1 MAAAS
6 ENADPR
12 SLGTSLD
19 FEYSKRTAPNRFLKA
34 AMTERLSTW
43 DPIDLPR
50 RGIPTKELINVY
62 RRWGEGVPGVNVTG
76 NIMITYEHL
85 EAPGNMIIPLDA
97 QFSGERFDAF
107 KELATQA
114 KRHGSLVVGQV
125 SHPGRQVSSDLVK
138 DAVSASDVHLQLKG
152 KKGATMFAKPH
163 PASKEEIND
172 IVERFAHAA
181 EFLYKAGFDGI
192 QLHGAHGYL
201 LAQFLSQTTNLRTDE
216 YGGILSNRA
225 RLILEIAT
233 RIRTRVPSSTGFILA
248 IKLNS
253 VEFQRGG
260 ITPEECRDLCVML
273 QNQAQFDFVELS
285 GGTYQ
290 KNAFKRQDTDTDP
303 NTTTSTAKREA
314 FFLTFAEK
322 IAPTLST
329 TKVYLTGGF
338 RSVAGMRHA
347 FDNTSIDGIG
357 IGRPLC
363 QEPLLL
369 RLILSGRV
377 AEAASTPL
385 DDAEFVI
392 ATVAAG
398 TQIRQLGF
406 DQQPLDLS
414 VPADLEVLQRDSK
427 RWFER
432 VKGDKEGRMVG
443 FVDVVSKVGVPYR
456 PKMEVPGSR
465 VRGRL

>member
-1 MAAAS
+1 MAS
-6 ENADPR
+6 ENTDPAP
-12 SLGTSLD
+12 LGGPLTFNFSG
-19 FEYSKRTAPNRFLKA
+19 KTAPNRFLKA

-43 DPIDLPR
+43 DPVDLPR
-50 RGIPTKELINVY
+50 RGIPTKELINAY

-76 NIMITYEHL
+76 NMMITYEHL
-85 EAPGNMIIPLDA
+85 EHAGNAIIPPDA
-97 QFSGERFDAF
+97 PFSGERFHAF
-107 KELATQA
+107 KELATEA
-114 KRHGSLVVGQV
+114 KRYGSLIVGQV
-125 SHPGRQVSSDLVK
+125 SHPGRQVSSDLVQ
-138 DAVSASDVHLQLKG
+138 DTISASDVRLQFKG

-163 PASKEEIND
+163 PASKAEIDD

-216 YGGILSNRA
+216 YGGPLSNRA

-233 RIRTRVPSSTGFILA
+233 RIRARVPASTGFMLA

-260 ITPEECRDLCVML
+260 ITPEECRDLCAML

-290 KNAFKRQDTDTDP
+290 TNAFKRHNKDP
-303 NTTTSTAKREA
+303 QSSTAKREA
-314 FFLTFAEK
+314 FFLSFAEI

-329 TKVYLTGGF
+329 TRVYLTGGF

-357 IGRPLC
+357 VGRPLC

-369 RLILSGRV
+369 RLILSGQV
-377 AEAASTPL
+377 TAAKATPL

-414 VPADLEVLQRDSK
+414 EKGDLEVLQNDSAG
-427 RWFER
+427 WFAR
-432 VKGDKEGRMVG
+432 MKADKEKRMVG
-443 FVDVVSKVGVPYR
+443 FVDVVSKKAVPYSPKMGVP
-456 PKMEVPGSR
+456 ELR

>member
-1 MAAAS
+1 MALSDLAA
-6 ENADPR
+6 ENADPTP
-12 SLGTSLD
+12 LGKPLT
-19 FEYSKRTAPNRFLKA
+19 FEFSKRTAPNRFLKA

-43 DPIDLPR
+43 DPVDLPR

-62 RRWGEGVPGVNVTG
+62 RRWAEGVPGVSVTG

-85 EAPGNMIIPLDA
+85 EAAGNPIIPLDA
-97 QFSGERFDAF
+97 PFSGERFEAF
-107 KELATQA
+107 KELAAQA
-114 KRHGSLVVGQV
+114 KRYGSLIVGQV
-125 SHPGRQVSSDLVK
+125 SHPGRQVSSDLVT
-138 DAVSASDVHLQLKG
+138 DAVSASDVRLQFKG

-163 PASKEEIND
+163 PASREEIND
-172 IVERFAHAA
+172 IIERFAHAA

-216 YGGILSNRA
+216 YGGSLPNRA

-233 RIRTRVPSSTGFILA
+233 RIRTRVPASTGFILA

-260 ITPEECRDLCVML
+260 ITPEECRDLCAML

-290 KNAFKRQDTDTDP
+290 TNAFKHHNTDTES
-303 NTTTSTAKREA
+303 STAKREA

-347 FDNTSIDGIG
+347 FDSASIDGIG

-377 AEAASTPL
+377 TAAQSTPL

-414 VPADLEVLQRDSK
+414 VPGDLEVLQRDSA
-427 RWFER
+427 RWFA
-432 VKGDKEGRMVG
+432 RMKADEEKKLAG
-443 FVDVVSKVGVPYR
+443 FVDVVSKEGVPYMPR
-456 PKMEVPGSR
+456 MKVPEDER
-465 VRGRL
+465 LRGKL

>member
-6 ENADPR
+6 ENADP
-12 SLGTSLD
+12 SPLGSPLT
-19 FEYSKRTAPNRFLKA
+19 FEFSKRTAPNRFLKA

-43 DPIDLPR
+43 DPVDLPR
-50 RGIPTKELINVY
+50 RGVPTKELINVY
-62 RRWGEGVPGVNVTG
+62 RRWGEGVPGVSVTG

-85 EAPGNMIIPLDA
+85 EAPGNMIIPLDTP
-97 QFSGERFDAF
+97 FSGKRFDAF
-107 KELATQA
+107 KDLATEA

-138 DAVSASDVHLQLKG
+138 DAVSASDVHLQFKG

-163 PASKEEIND
+163 PASKAEIND
-172 IVERFAHAA
+172 IIERFAHAA

-216 YGGILSNRA
+216 YGGPLSNRA

-233 RIRTRVPSSTGFILA
+233 RIRSRVPSSTGFVLS

-260 ITPEECRDLCVML
+260 ITPEECRDLCAIL
-273 QNQAQFDFVELS
+273 QNEAQFDFVELS

-290 KNAFKRQDTDTDP
+290 NNAFKRHDTDP
-303 NTTTSTAKREA
+303 NTSTAKREA

-357 IGRPLC
+357 VGRPLC

-369 RLILSGRV
+369 RLMLSGRV
-377 AEAASTPL
+377 AEAESSPL

-398 TQIRQLGF
+398 TQIKQLGL
-406 DQQPLDLS
+406 DQQPLNLS
-414 VPADLEVLQRDSK
+414 VPADLEVLQRDAK
-427 RWFER
+427 RWFDK
-432 VKGDKEGRMVG
+432 VKGDKEGKIVG
-443 FVDVVSKVGVPYR
+443 FVDVVSKAGVPYT
-456 PKMEVPGSR
+456 PKMEVPGLW